1 MALRTNFSPVK
12 TQSTSRAYKRVLPT
26 RFLSFP
32 VSKRIYFF
40 HHQSKISQR
49 KKILMAVL
57 ENKQQRLRFQQ
68 LIFIEERTIRL
79 LFCDQCL
86 FWCVK
91 SAKTW
96 NGRGSL
102 PWWPAMLS
110 DMLSCICMPKSK
122 HLSVLKSEKKSKL
135 SELNE
140 LEYLKTPSQMSSF
153 ANWHAF
159 LYWLV

>member
-1 MALRTNFSPVK
+1 MRNFTCSMFLSITQIRIVFATWYLRESWIVLQFIYNGTENKFFTRQNAIHFKS
-12 TQSTSRAYKRVLPT
+12 LPT

-91 SAKTW
+91 SDKTR

-102 PWWPAMLS
+102 PCNS
-110 DMLSCICMPKSK
+110 ICLIPILQKR
-122 HLSVLKSEKKSKL
+122 
-135 SELNE
+135 
-140 LEYLKTPSQMSSF
+140 
-153 ANWHAF
+153 
-159 LYWLV
+159 